1 MRDLFGFL
9 YVSVLGRVPMVGC
22 NEPGS
27 LQDGDSTSCLRP
39 LDEYCGGSGRP
50 SSLGDYCG
58 GSTCPSYEGAI
69 AAAMKRAEQNVPC
82 DTRGPFP
89 ATFDAGRCGGD
100 SDYQPAFLASNSL
113 SLRRSAQIGVLKDR
127 QSKVARAW

>member
-39 LDEYCGGSGRP
+39 LDE
-50 SSLGDYCG
+50 YCG

-113 SLRRSAQIGVLKDR
+113 SIRCSAQIGVLKDR